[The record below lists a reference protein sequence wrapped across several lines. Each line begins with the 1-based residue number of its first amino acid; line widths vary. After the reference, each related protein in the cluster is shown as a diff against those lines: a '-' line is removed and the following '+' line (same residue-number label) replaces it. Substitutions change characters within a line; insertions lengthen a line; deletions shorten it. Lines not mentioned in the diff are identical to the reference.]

1 MLPAFLLP
9 EKIASEDGRGAHV
22 ALDEYCAHPVYL
34 TLGITRI
41 LERESLEVHI
51 CGSPDGEHWKCI
63 AAFPRK
69 SFCGTYNLK
78 VDLSRHR
85 DVKYLR
91 TEWKMHRW
99 THQESRPI
107 FSFYVWAEHQEP
119 KALQAAS

>member
-9 EKIASEDGRGAHV
+9 ERTASEDGRGAHV
-22 ALDEYCAHPVYL
+22 ALDQPHTHRLEL

-41 LERESLEVHI
+41 RERESLDVHV
-51 CGSPDGEHWKCI
+51 CGSSDGEHWKPL
-63 AAFPRK
+63 ATFPRK
-69 SFCGTYNLK
+69 SFCGTYHLK

-91 TEWKMHRW
+91 AEWQMRRW
-99 THQESRPI
+99 NAELSKPV
-107 FSFYVWAEHQEP
+107 FSFYVWAESQHL